1 MPRAAVL
8 LAISAGLF
16 ACGVSESAASSP
28 SAGPAGPAKAKSTAM
43 AEPVLIAPDAEP
55 VPTVE
60 EAEAAAEKAINAGNA
75 DAELQKLKDELEG
88 G

>member
-1 MPRAAVL
+1 
-8 LAISAGLF
+8 
-16 ACGVSESAASSP
+16 
-28 SAGPAGPAKAKSTAM
+28 M